1 MFQELSVFE
10 FSLVFRRSEVS
21 RWILKIECCRMSC
34 TNIGK
39 SATLLDFFYKHL
51 IGSIMVSTSKEKL
64 VLDNVNGGASTGSMD
79 ILSIIR

>member
-10 FSLVFRRSEVS
+10 FSLILRRSKVS
-21 RWILKIECCRMSC
+21 RGIPKIECCRMSC
-34 TNIGK
+34 MNIGK
-39 SATLLDFFYKHL
+39 SASLLNFFYKHS
-51 IGSIMVSTSKEKL
+51 IGLIMVSTSKEKL

>member
-1 MFQELSVFE
+1 MFK
-10 FSLVFRRSEVS
+10 FSLVLGRGKVS
-21 RWILKIECCRMSC
+21 RWIPKIECCRMSC

-39 SATLLDFFYKHL
+39 SAMMLDFFYKCL
-51 IGSIMVSTSKEKL
+51 VGSIMVSTSKEKL

>member
-1 MFQELSVFE
+1 MFQELGVFE
-10 FSLVFRRSEVS
+10 FLLVLRRSKVS
-21 RWILKIECCRMSC
+21 RWIPKIKCCRMSC

-39 SATLLDFFYKHL
+39 SASLLDFFYKRS
-51 IGSIMVSTSKEKL
+51 IGSIMVSMSKEKL